1 MHGVYKD
8 WSQSACALQAVLD
21 GNVSPVDHKHKHSTV
36 NYEKI
41 WVFWSISADVTTEAK
56 DRCNHLHF
64 WWCRYLC
71 FRSCRNFTTSERLA
85 HLCHI
90 YFAPGKDPGCVS

>member
-1 MHGVYKD
+1 MFLLRLAVCGAAHHWWRGLCLMHGVYKD

-41 WVFWSISADVTTEAK
+41 WVF
-56 DRCNHLHF
+56 
-64 WWCRYLC
+64 
-71 FRSCRNFTTSERLA
+71 
-85 HLCHI
+85 
-90 YFAPGKDPGCVS
+90 